1 MKYFYARVSTKGQ
14 NLSRQLDV
22 ADRIDGID
30 RTFCDKE
37 SGKTMDRTAY
47 NELKSIVRDGDEVII
62 KSLDRLGRNKS
73 AMKEELNWFRDHG
86 VLVRILDIPTTT
98 MEYPVGNEWILD
110 MVTNIIVEVLSTIA
124 EQERITTLQRQAEG
138 IAAMPVVDGHRVS
151 QKTGRRMGRPRIDVD
166 RSELLRLNSMRLD
179 GSVSLANCCEQ
190 LGVSRSMFYKLVGT
204 LN

>member
-62 KSLDRLGRNKS
+62 KSLDRLGRNKV
-73 AMKEELNWFRDHG
+73 AVKRELDWFRENG
-86 VLVRILDIPTTT
+86 ITLRILDIPTT
-98 MEYPVGNEWILD
+98 MVQFPAGQEWIMD
-110 MVTNIIVEVLSTIA
+110 MVTNIIVEVLASVA
-124 EQERITTLQRQAEG
+124 QQERVTTLQRQAEG
-138 IAAMPVVDGHRVS
+138 IDSMPVVDGYKVS
-151 QKTGRRMGRPRIDVD
+151 KKTGRRMGRPTINVD
-166 RSELLRLNSMRLD
+166 RSEVVRLDSMRRAGKL
-179 GSVSLANCCEQ
+179 SVADCCNQ
-190 LGVSRSMFYKLVGT
+190 LGVSRSMFYNLVRG
-204 LN
+204 

>member
-62 KSLDRLGRNKS
+62 KSLDRLGRNKV
-73 AMKEELNWFRDHG
+73 AVKRELDWFRENG
-86 VLVRILDIPTTT
+86 ITLRILDIPTT
-98 MEYPVGNEWILD
+98 MVQFPAGQEWIMD
-110 MVTNIIVEVLSTIA
+110 MVTNIIVEVLASVA
-124 EQERITTLQRQAEG
+124 QQERVTTLQRQAEG
-138 IAAMPVVDGHRVS
+138 IDSMPVVDGYKVS
-151 QKTGRRMGRPRIDVD
+151 KKTGRRMGRPAINVD
-166 RSELLRLNSMRLD
+166 RSEVVRLDSMRRAGKL
-179 GSVSLANCCEQ
+179 SVADCCNQ
-190 LGVSRSMFYKLVGT
+190 LGVSRSMFYNLVRG
-204 LN
+204 